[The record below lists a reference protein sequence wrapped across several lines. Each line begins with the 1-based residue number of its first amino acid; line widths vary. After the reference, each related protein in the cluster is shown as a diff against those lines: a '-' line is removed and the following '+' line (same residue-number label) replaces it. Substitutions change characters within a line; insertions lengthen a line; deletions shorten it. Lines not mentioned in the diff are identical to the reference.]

1 MKFPAFLLSLIV
13 LSVTLS
19 AAGQEDVEAK
29 HAAYY
34 RCINNIEVAPYEA
47 YARCTEYLKAYP
59 NDDPRLVE
67 FAAMFVKAFDNIS
80 AYLKSVPR
88 ESFTDISPEWA
99 VYLPDLPKTLP
110 EINEPE
116 GKYKIVIHRDFKSAK
131 EENLLR
137 KAEALYGSP
146 EETEQE
152 LFKNWRNMAN
162 PQAAPPLGEPKW
174 GYSGNDSI
182 PTTTIVTTSA
192 VLYYYHASLSMR
204 KNNGKIPDN
213 GFTFISSNLKYDA
226 AIKRNDKFERGGKK
240 FENVY
245 VANITLTWGEMC
257 GGLCGAGFTRN
268 KVVVLNE
275 KGDILALFLDDPVN
289 GSHWVS

>member
-19 AAGQEDVEAK
+19 VAGQEDVEAK

-59 NDDPRLVE
+59 KDDPRLVD
-67 FAAMFVKAFDNIS
+67 FAGMFVKAFDNIT

-99 VYLPDLPKTLP
+99 VYLPDLQKTLP
-110 EINEPE
+110 PINDPE
-116 GKYKIVIHRDFKSAK
+116 GKYTIIIHRDFKSAK
-131 EENLLR
+131 EQDLLR
-137 KAEALYGSP
+137 KAEAVYPNP
-146 EETEQE
+146 EKTEQE
-152 LFKNWRNMAN
+152 LFKNWRNMSDAR
-162 PQAAPPLGEPKW
+162 AVPPLGGPRW
-174 GYSGNDSI
+174 GEGGNDSI
-182 PTTTIVTTSA
+182 PTTTVVTTSA
-192 VLYYYHASLSMR
+192 VLYYYNTSLSMR
-204 KNNGKIPDN
+204 KNSGKIPDN
-213 GFTFISSNLKYDA
+213 GFTFINSNLKYDA
-226 AIKRNDKFERGGKK
+226 VIKRNDIFERGGKE

-245 VANITLTWGEMC
+245 IANMTLTWGQMC
-257 GGLCGAGFTRN
+257 GSLCGAGFTRN
-268 KVVVLNE
+268 KIVVLNE
-275 KGDILALFLDDPVN
+275 KGDILGLFLDDPVK